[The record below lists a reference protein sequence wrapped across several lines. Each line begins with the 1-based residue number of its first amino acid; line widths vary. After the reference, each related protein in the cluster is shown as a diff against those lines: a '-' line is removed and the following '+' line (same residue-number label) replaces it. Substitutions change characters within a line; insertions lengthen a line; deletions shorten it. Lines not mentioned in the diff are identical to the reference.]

1 MDLPTDKNEIQILCD
16 RTDAKLRY
24 ADIYVT
30 ELQKLTVNGD
40 DIDRAHQES
49 FLFHLWGAK
58 DAFLIE
64 LNHYY
69 SINLPIDKVRNETL
83 LEMFKKIR
91 KESVELNEL
100 ISTEKDKD
108 CWLFVLKEM
117 RDSSTHRTAIPRTF
131 HVGGEFDNQV
141 FLRNQ
146 KTGQNIERHYIDEFA
161 EWSSNMKILLK
172 RLRTSALC
180 QNNIVLT

>member
-1 MDLPTDKNEIQILCD
+1 MDKKVIENLID

-30 ELQKLTVNGD
+30 ELRKLNNNGD

-64 LNHYY
+64 LNYY
-69 SINLPIDKVRNETL
+69 YNINLPIDKVRNGTL
-83 LEMFKKIR
+83 QEELKKIN
-91 KESVELNEL
+91 KVSVELDEL
-100 ISTEKDKD
+100 VSMEKDNSN
-108 CWLFVLKEM
+108 WLFVMKDM
-117 RDSSTHRTAIPRTF
+117 RDSSTHRTAVPRAF
-131 HVGGEFDNQV
+131 HIGGEFDNQV

-146 KTGQNIERHYIDEFA
+146 KTGQNIERHFVDEFA
-161 EWSSNMKILLK
+161 EWSSHMKILLQ
-172 RLRTSALC
+172 RLRTSALS
-180 QNNIVLT
+180 QNNIVMT